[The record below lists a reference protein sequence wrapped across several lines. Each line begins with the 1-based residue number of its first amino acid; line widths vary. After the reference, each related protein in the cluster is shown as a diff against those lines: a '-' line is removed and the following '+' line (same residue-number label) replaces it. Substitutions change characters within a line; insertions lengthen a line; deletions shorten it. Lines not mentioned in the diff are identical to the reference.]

1 MKRLS
6 LLLLLCTVLS
16 AVPLTAADGF
26 RFAQGAAVTC
36 YVGRQEAEVVHTAVG
51 LLAADHRAV
60 FGAELRPVALKQAQ
74 VVVGTVAQKE
84 MQALARRHGIDV
96 GALAGRHEAFLLRV
110 VHEPHVG
117 ARLLVLGSEGRGA
130 AYGVVEL
137 TRLMGVS
144 AWEWWADVTP
154 LPMPELVLPAGY
166 GHDDAPAVPY
176 RGIFIN
182 DEDWGLT
189 PWASQNY
196 EPSQRAA
203 RGGDATPVKGEIGP
217 HTHARIFELLL
228 RLRANTFWPAMH
240 ECSLPFY
247 HNPENQRM
255 ADRYGIVV
263 STSHCEPMMR
273 NANGEWRQWAAD
285 PKGERYN
292 YVTHRDSVVRFW
304 EERVAQLRSSD
315 CIYTLGM
322 RGIHDGRMQGAR
334 TIAEQVAALTDIL
347 ADQRALL
354 AKYIDRDVC
363 RVPQQFVPYKE
374 VLDCYRAGLAVPD
387 DVTLLWCD
395 DNYGYLTHLP
405 TEAERRRAG
414 GNGVY
419 YHLSYWGRPHDYTW
433 LGTQHPELIRS
444 EMLRGY
450 DHGIDRIWIANVG
463 DIKPLEFE
471 VQFFLDMAWCPEAFR
486 ADDAVDAYVRRWYA
500 VQLGADLAGI
510 ERLWRKFYDLSWSFK
525 PEWMGGTRTEE
536 ADRAYWGRPHDLP
549 LTEPQVRRR
558 LAEAGELAYLC
569 TLHAADVPATRRDAF
584 FELVE
589 YPVMSVV
596 AQNEKWLSAQ
606 LARHGAGPWWR
617 AHAAYDRVVRLTD
630 DYNTMLGGKW
640 RGMVS
645 CRQRG
650 LADYLAVPEDTAAV
664 PMPEPA
670 AARDNRAARP
680 QLGQLVY
687 ASPSV
692 VGMPV
697 APGSSLTFDVPS
709 SADTLRLDIL
719 TLPVHPADGR
729 QTRYAVSLDGGEP
742 VTVEFHTEGRSEEWK
757 HNVLYNRALRSV
769 ALPAGADTSVHRL
782 TLTALD
788 EGVRLQRVYLQ

>member
-1 MKRLS
+1 MKRLY
-6 LLLLLCTVLS
+6 LTLWLAACAAIVL
-16 AVPLTAADGF
+16 AANGF
-26 RFAQGAAVTC
+26 RLEQGKVATY
-36 YVGRQEAEVVHTAVG
+36 YVGTQEAEVVRTAAG
-51 LLAADHRAV
+51 LVVQDYRAV
-60 FGAELRPVALKQAQ
+60 FGAELTPAPLKKAQIVA
-74 VVVGTVAQKE
+74 GTLTDKE
-84 MQALARRHGIDV
+84 IRDLARRHRVDV
-96 GALAGRHEAFLLRV
+96 SALEGRHEAFQLRV
-110 VHEPHVG
+110 VHERDG
-117 ARLLVLGSEGRGA
+117 APRLLVLGSDKRGT
-130 AYGVVEL
+130 AYGLIEL
-137 TRLMGVS
+137 SRRMGVS
-144 AWEWWADVTP
+144 PWEWWADVTP
-154 LPMPELVLPAGY
+154 LPMDELLLPDGFEY
-166 GHDDAPAVPY
+166 SDAPVVPY

-182 DEDWGLT
+182 DEDWGMT

-196 EPSQRAA
+196 EPAQRAA
-203 RGGDATPVKGEIGP
+203 AGGDPTPRPGEIGP

-247 HNPENQRM
+247 HNFDNQRM

-273 NANGEWRQWAAD
+273 NANGEWRQWADD

-292 YVTHRDSVVRFW
+292 YVAHRDSVVRFW
-304 EERVAQLRSSD
+304 EERVQALRASD

-334 TIAEQVAALTDIL
+334 TVAEQVAALTDIL
-347 ADQRALL
+347 TDQRALL
-354 AKYIDRDVC
+354 AKYINKDVR

-405 TEAERRRAG
+405 TEAERQRVG

-419 YHLSYWGRPHDYTW
+419 YHISYWGRPHDYTW

-450 DHGIDRIWIANVG
+450 DHGIDRIWVVNAG

-471 VQFFLDMAWCPEAFR
+471 VQFFLDMAWNPEAFR
-486 ADDAVDAYVRRWYA
+486 APEALDEYVRCWYA
-500 VQLGADLAGI
+500 TQLGADLDGMA
-510 ERLWRKFYDLSWSFK
+510 RLWRKFYDLSWRFK

-549 LTEPQVRRR
+549 LTEAQVRRR
-558 LAEAGELAYLC
+558 MAEAQELAYLC
-569 TLHAADVPATRRDAF
+569 SRHAADVPASRRSAF

-589 YPVMSVV
+589 YPVLSVV

-606 LARHGAGPWWR
+606 LARHGAGAWAR
-617 AHAAYDRVVRLTD
+617 AHAAYERVVRLTEEYD
-630 DYNTMLGGKW
+630 TMLGGKW

-650 LADYLAVPEDTAAV
+650 LADYLAVPEDTATD

-670 AARDNRAARP
+670 AAKDNRAALP
-680 QLGQLVY
+680 QLGQPVY
-687 ASPSV
+687 DAPTAIGTSI
-692 VGMPV
+692 
-697 APGSSLTFDVPS
+697 APGTSLTFEVS
-709 SADTLRLDIL
+709 SAADTLRLDLL
-719 TLPVHPADGR
+719 TLPIHPEDGL
-729 QTRYAVSLDGGEP
+729 QTRYTVRLDDGVP
-742 VTVEFHTEGRSEEWK
+742 QTVEFHTVGRSEEWK

-769 ALPAGADTSVHRL
+769 ALPADARRTDHRV
-782 TLTALD
+782 TVTALD
-788 EGVRLQRVYLQ
+788 EGVRLQQVFLR